1 MYKEYTQTTYTSQI
15 DKDIFNNYQYRYNEN
30 KLIYIH
36 KLYNYAAVEPTL
48 LSAID
53 FLTNGTVNRIISDD
67 RINCNVLALSY
78 SLNLG
83 QIPFIF
89 LYSIFLIRI
98 YSTHTIT
105 S

>member
-1 MYKEYTQTTYTSQI
+1 MS
-15 DKDIFNNYQYRYNEN
+15 DN
-30 KLIYIH
+30 
-36 KLYNYAAVEPTL
+36 AAVEPNL

-83 QIPFIF
+83 QIQFIS
-89 LYSIFLIRI
+89 LYSIFLNFEDDNTVIMYIVHNKQRI
-98 YSTHTIT
+98 HHTRY
-105 S
+105 